1 MLDIVDDEIKGFTSN
16 IFVWK
21 VIGTLYI
28 KVKFCV
34 FFFLML

>member
-1 MLDIVDDEIKGFTSN
+1 MLDIVDHEIKGFTSN

-21 VIGTLYI
+21 VIDTLYI

-34 FFFLML
+34 FFS